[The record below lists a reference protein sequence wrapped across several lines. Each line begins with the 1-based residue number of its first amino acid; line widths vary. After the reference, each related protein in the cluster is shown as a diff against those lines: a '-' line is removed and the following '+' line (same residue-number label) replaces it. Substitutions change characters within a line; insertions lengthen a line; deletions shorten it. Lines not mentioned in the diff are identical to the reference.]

1 MSTPELAK
9 RQSKGDAFLVVLL
22 AATAAAF
29 AYMLW
34 SVFHNTPSD
43 ATLGFV
49 QKIFYVHLPPAIYGY
64 VGFTVCFVASL
75 YYLIR
80 PRPFADA
87 IARTGAAVGVLFCGL
102 VLIAG
107 PLWAKKSW
115 GTFWTGEPRLVLTLA
130 LFVIF
135 LSYVLVRSFGGDS
148 ELTKRIGAIL
158 AIFGFADIP
167 LVRSA
172 VERSQGG
179 NHPMVVTGEGGGI
192 SAEMWYTLGTAFVA
206 FGLLFVALLI
216 LRMRQAVAVE
226 QIKIIERDIADRAL
240 LLEDY
245 DA

>member
-1 MSTPELAK
+1 MSATN
-9 RQSKGDAFLVVLL
+9 
-22 AATAAAF
+22 AAQRRPGADTALWVILGLTAVSF
-29 AYMLW
+29 VYMLYTI
-34 SVFHNTPSD
+34 FHGTPSD
-43 ATLGFV
+43 ASLGFV

-64 VGFTVCFVASL
+64 VGFTICFGASL
-75 YYLIR
+75 VYLVR
-80 PRPFADA
+80 PSATADA
-87 IARTGAAVGVLFCGL
+87 VARTGAAVGVLFCGL

-148 ELTKRIGAIL
+148 VLTKRIGAVL

-179 NHPMVVTGEGGGI
+179 NHPQVVTGEGGGI
-192 SAEMWYTLGTAFVA
+192 SAEMAFTLGTAFVA
-206 FGLLFVALLI
+206 FGLLFVALMW
-216 LRMRQAVAVE
+216 LRMRQAIAAEQLKNVE
-226 QIKIIERDIADRAL
+226 RHIADRTL
-240 LLEDY
+240 LLEDL